1 MSSEVLGISIGL
13 NANGFLTESAKAL
26 EHIAKINNNF
36 KSLKIAVKNSSLELK
51 NFRKDLSLIKAI
63 ENTKVKLSVQR
74 ENLKGELLSISNALK
89 SGAFILPVK
98 LAMDFESS
106 MADVKKVVDFSSSSE
121 LKSFSDDI
129 LSLSR
134 TIPLSANELATITAS
149 GGQLGIAKDEL
160 LEFTQIVAKMGV
172 AFDMSAQQSGEAIA
186 NLKNVLGLN
195 IKEVQNLGDT
205 INHLSDNSASKAGA
219 IVETISRV
227 GGVAKIFKLS
237 ADQTAALS
245 SAFISLGK
253 PPQIAGTAINTLL
266 SKMLTAPQQTKEF
279 QEALQKL
286 GLDSSYLALSIQNN
300 PQKALEQ
307 FLDVLENV
315 KDSEKMGVFTNL
327 FGTGYADDMALLV
340 SSLDEYKKALGL
352 INDENK
358 QGSMQ
363 REFENR
369 SSTTAN
375 SLVLLKSA
383 FSELAIN
390 LGSTFL
396 PAISNIVKG
405 ISFLVN
411 SFTNL
416 LNTISGLNS
425 VISYAIASFLL
436 FKPAFLIFKLGKNY
450 ILDTFLSMKKF
461 ISVLRIKLA
470 LFKNLNIIQALNN
483 RLVAIA
489 IALKKGY
496 TAVIGVLSKAFNF
509 LKLSIFT
516 TAGALKVLRFA
527 LISTGI
533 GAIVVALGMGASYL
547 IQKWEN
553 VKEFFSSLFTP
564 IVKAWNYLFGNWFK
578 SIGEN
583 LSWLFNGIGKIAS
596 FIGDLFSFKDD
607 KSFKDINSNI
617 NYKATDLIPISS
629 SKVQAQSLNQ
639 APINITFSG
648 DFSLFSNNGVFD
660 LKSFQNQL
668 TKSVIQ
674 ALNKEQFNR
683 ANSSIRG

>member
-1 MSSEVLGISIGL
+1 MSNEVLGISIGL
-13 NANGFLTESAKAL
+13 ALRGF

-36 KSLKIAVKNSSLELK
+36 KSLKTAVKNSSLELK
-51 NFRKDLSLIKAI
+51 NFRNDLSLIKAI

-89 SGAFILPVK
+89 GGAFILPVK

-106 MADVKKVVDFSSSSE
+106 MADVKKVVDFSNQSE

-129 LSLSR
+129 LKLSR
-134 TIPLSANELATITAS
+134 IIPLSANELATITAS

-172 AFDMSAQQSGEAIA
+172 AFDMSAEASGEAIA

-195 IKEVQNLGDT
+195 IKQVESLGDT

-227 GGVAKIFKLS
+227 GGVAKIFKLT

-253 PPQIAGTAINTLL
+253 PPQVAGTAINTLL

-352 INDENK
+352 INDSAK

-363 REFENR
+363 KEFENR

-375 SLVLLKSA
+375 SLILLKSA
-383 FSELAIN
+383 FSELSIN

-396 PAISNIVKG
+396 PAISNIVQG
-405 ISFLVN
+405 ISFLVT

-416 LNTISGLNS
+416 INIIPGLNS
-425 VISYAIASFLL
+425 IISYTIASFLL
-436 FKPAFLIFKLGKNY
+436 FKPAFLIFKLAKNY
-450 ILDTFLSMKKF
+450 ILDTIVGFKKF

-470 LFKNLNIIQALNN
+470 LFKGLNIIQALNN

-516 TAGALKVLRFA
+516 TIGALKILRFA
-527 LISTGI
+527 LISSGI

-547 IQKWEN
+547 IQKWET
-553 VKEFFSSLFTP
+553 VKEFFSNLFTP
-564 IVKAWNYLFGNWFK
+564 IVKAWDYLFGNWFK
-578 SIGEN
+578 AIGDN
-583 LSWLFNGIGKIAS
+583 LSWLFDSFGKIAS
-596 FIGDLFSFKDD
+596 FIGDLFSFGDN

-617 NYKATDLIPISS
+617 NYSNLDLIPVNS
-629 SKVQAQSLNQ
+629 SKVQTQSLANT
-639 APINITFSG
+639 PINITFSG
-648 DFSLFSNNGVFD
+648 DFSLFANSNGQFD

-674 ALNKEQFNR
+674 ALAKEQFNR
-683 ANSSIRG
+683 ANTSIRD

>member
-1 MSSEVLGISIGL
+1 MISEILGININLNLKGL
-13 NANGFLTESAKAL
+13 ESVAKV
-26 EHIAKINNNF
+26 NNNF
-36 KSLKIAVKNSSLELK
+36 KSLKTAVKNSSLELK
-51 NFRKDLSLIKAI
+51 NFKKDLSLIKAI

-74 ENLKGELLSISNALK
+74 ESLKSELLSVSNALRG
-89 SGAFILPVK
+89 GAFILPVK

-106 MADVKKVVDFSSSSE
+106 MADVKKVVDFSSNSE

-129 LSLSR
+129 LKLSR
-134 TIPLSANELATITAS
+134 AIPLSANELAQITAS

-172 AFDMSAQQSGEAIA
+172 AFDMSAEQSGEAIA
-186 NLKNVLGLN
+186 NLKNVLSLN
-195 IKEVQNLGDT
+195 MKEVQSLGDT
-205 INHLSDNSASKAGA
+205 INHLSDNSAAKASA

-253 PPQIAGTAINTLL
+253 PPQVAGTAINTLL

-327 FGTGYADDMALLV
+327 FGVGYADDMALLV

-352 INDENK
+352 INDSAK

-363 REFENR
+363 KEFENR
-369 SSTTAN
+369 SLTTAN

-383 FSELAIN
+383 FCELSIN
-390 LGSTFL
+390 LGSVFL
-396 PAISNIVKG
+396 PVISKIVKG
-405 ISFLVN
+405 ISYLLT

-416 LNTISGLNS
+416 INVIPGLNS
-425 VISYAIASFLL
+425 IISYTIASFLL
-436 FKPAFLIFKLGKNY
+436 FKPAFLIFKLAKSY
-450 ILDTFLSMKKF
+450 ILDTILSIRKF
-461 ISVLRIKLA
+461 ISVLRVKLA
-470 LFKNLNIIQALNN
+470 LFKSLNIIQALNN
-483 RLVAIA
+483 RLVATGIF
-489 IALKKGY
+489 LKKSY
-496 TAVIGVLSKAFNF
+496 TLVIGVLSKAFNF

-516 TAGALKVLRFA
+516 TITALKILRFA
-527 LISTGI
+527 LISSGI

-547 IQKWEN
+547 IQKWEA

-564 IVKAWNYLFGNWFK
+564 IVKAWDYLFGDWFK
-578 SIGEN
+578 AIGEN
-583 LSWLFNGIGKIAS
+583 LSWLFDSFGKIAS

-617 NYKATDLIPISS
+617 NYSNLDLIPVSS
-629 SKVQAQSLNQ
+629 SKIQAQSINQ

-648 DFSLFSNNGVFD
+648 DFSLFANSNGQFD

-674 ALNKEQFNR
+674 ALEKEQFNR
-683 ANSSIRG
+683 ANTSIRG

>member
-1 MSSEVLGISIGL
+1 MVSENLGININLNLKGL
-13 NANGFLTESAKAL
+13 ESVAKV
-26 EHIAKINNNF
+26 NNNF
-36 KSLKIAVKNSSLELK
+36 KSLKTAIKNSSLELK

-63 ENTKVKLSVQR
+63 ENTKVKLEIQR
-74 ENLKGELLSISNALK
+74 ENLKGELLSISNTLK
-89 SGAFILPVK
+89 GGAFVLPVK
-98 LAMDFESS
+98 LAIDFESS
-106 MADVKKVVDFSSSSE
+106 MADVKKVVDFSSKSE

-129 LSLSR
+129 LKLSR
-134 TIPLSANELATITAS
+134 IIPLSANELATITAS

-172 AFDMSAQQSGEAIA
+172 AFDMSAEQSGEAIA
-186 NLKNVLGLN
+186 NLKNVLSLN
-195 IKEVQNLGDT
+195 MKEVQSLGDT
-205 INHLSDNSASKAGA
+205 INHLSDNSAAKASA

-227 GGVAKIFKLS
+227 GGVAKIFKLT

-253 PPQIAGTAINTLL
+253 PPQVAGTAINTLL

-307 FLDVLENV
+307 FLNVLENV

-327 FGTGYADDMALLV
+327 FGVGYADDMALLV
-340 SSLDEYKKALGL
+340 SSLPEYKKALGL

-358 QGSMQ
+358 KGSMQ
-363 REFENR
+363 KEFENR

-375 SLVLLKSA
+375 SLILLKSA
-383 FSELAIN
+383 FQELGIN
-390 LGSTFL
+390 LGSVFL
-396 PAISNIVKG
+396 PAISKIVKG
-405 ISFLVN
+405 IFFLVT

-416 LNTISGLNS
+416 LNIISALNTI
-425 VISYAIASFLL
+425 ISYTIASFLL
-436 FKPAFLIFKLGKNY
+436 FKPAFLIFKLGKSY
-450 ILDTFLSMKKF
+450 ILDTILSIRKF

-470 LFKNLNIIQALNN
+470 LFRSLNIIQALNN
-483 RLVAIA
+483 RLIAIA

-547 IQKWEN
+547 IQKWEA

-564 IVKAWNYLFGNWFK
+564 IVKAWDYLFGNWFK
-578 SIGEN
+578 SIGDN
-583 LSWLFNGIGKIAS
+583 LSWLFDSFGKIAS
-596 FIGDLFSFKDD
+596 FIGDLFSFGDD
-607 KSFKDINSNI
+607 ISSKDISSNI
-617 NYKATDLIPISS
+617 NYSSLDLIPVSS
-629 SKVQAQSLNQ
+629 SKVQTQSLVNT
-639 APINITFSG
+639 PINITFSG
-648 DFSLFSNNGVFD
+648 DFSLFANSNGQFD
-660 LKSFQNQL
+660 LKSFQAQL

-683 ANSSIRG
+683 ANTSIRG